1 MTDHIYDPKAI
12 RQAKNRIEKQKG
24 TDLSDSSLRVAI
36 YTRVSS
42 EMQLDGYS
50 LDFKNRLVKSLLSV
64 KAGVRKTSRIIV
76 IRPKAAEMISA
87 RNFRK

>member
-24 TDLSDSSLRVAI
+24 TDLTDSSLRVAI

-42 EMQLDGYS
+42 EMQLDGYPGNY
-50 LDFKNRLVKSLLSV
+50 LKNVSMLVMCETK
-64 KAGVRKTSRIIV
+64 KC
-76 IRPKAAEMISA
+76 
-87 RNFRK
+87 